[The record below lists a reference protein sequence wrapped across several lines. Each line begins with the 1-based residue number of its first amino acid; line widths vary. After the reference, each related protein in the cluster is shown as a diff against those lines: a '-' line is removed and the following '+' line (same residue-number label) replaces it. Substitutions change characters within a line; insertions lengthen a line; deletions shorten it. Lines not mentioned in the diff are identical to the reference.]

1 MAAPPNSDGR
11 KGLGGWLNAQRQEG
25 LGSWY
30 GLVEGPWLT
39 EEGRKWIRVSTGN
52 LTFLRCL
59 TKRWEMFAEGMG
71 WTEETGDVQ
80 SSFCDLVLPISSFES
95 WGTNHMF
102 SGISLTLKL
111 WTIFSLTSW
120 DWKGLGKSEE
130 ADGDLGL
137 SYLFSWSSSSSG
149 SQLPLESCCH
159 WPLSSGRFMGPLRT
173 SAALLLVLRRT
184 GPSSGGQPG
193 RHTSLPG
200 EGTKYNYV
208 FLRIVFKIMYHR
220 HN

>member
-30 GLVEGPWLT
+30 GLVEGRWLT
-39 EEGRKWIRVSTGN
+39 EEGKKWIRVSTGN

-71 WTEETGDVQ
+71 WAEETGDVQ
-80 SSFCDLVLPISSFES
+80 SSFCDLVLPISSLES

-120 DWKGLGKSEE
+120 D
-130 ADGDLGL
+130 
-137 SYLFSWSSSSSG
+137 SG
-149 SQLPLESCCH
+149 SQLPLESCCP
-159 WPLSSGRFMGPLRT
+159 WPLSSGRFLGPLRT